1 VSNENK
7 VCKDGLF
14 FLDVGAG
21 NLPDKDGIITVL
33 VSYDNKEQ
41 IKNLKELALGLLAW
55 IERNEQEEREDTEVV
70 PWEEA
75 RERLMKL
82 D

>member
-1 VSNENK
+1 MSNENK
-7 VCKDGLF
+7 VRKDGLF
-14 FLDVGAG
+14 FLDVGAD
-21 NLPDKDGIITVL
+21 NHPSKDGIITVL

>member
-1 VSNENK
+1 MNPTSWFNIMTKENQQ
-7 VCKDGLF
+7 VVD
-14 FLDVGAG
+14 
-21 NLPDKDGIITVL
+21 DK
-33 VSYDNKEQ
+33 ER
-41 IKNLKELALGLLAW
+41 IKILKELATGILSW
-55 IERNEQEEREDTEVV
+55 IEKNEKAIEDTEVV

>member
-1 VSNENK
+1 MSNENK
-7 VCKDGLF
+7 VRKDALF
-14 FLDVGAG
+14 FLDVGAE
-21 NLPDKDGIITVL
+21 NHPNKDGIITVL
-33 VSYDNKEQ
+33 VSYDDKER
-41 IKNLKELALGLLAW
+41 IKILKELATGILSW
-55 IERNEQEEREDTEVV
+55 IEKNEKAIEDTEIV